1 MRPGVPEGR
10 RLVLR
15 YLIAIVL
22 VAHGI
27 GHSLGILQT
36 LRLAT
41 VNPTW
46 NGDSWL
52 LSGVAGSTV
61 VNAVGM
67 ALWSAALI
75 GFVLA
80 GGVVIGWLPAE
91 WWRPLAVGASLCS
104 LAGILLFPVA
114 FPIGSTIAALVV
126 DLVVLG
132 AVLLADW
139 APSDLAA

>member
-1 MRPGVPEGR
+1 M
-10 RLVLR
+10 LR

-22 VAHGI
+22 VAHAI

-52 LSGVAGSTV
+52 LPGVAGSTLVNV
-61 VNAVGM
+61 VGIV
-67 ALWSAALI
+67 LWTAALV

-80 GGVVIGWLPAE
+80 GGVVLGWLPAD

-104 LAGILLFPVA
+104 LAGILLFPAA
-114 FPIGSTIAALVV
+114 FPIGSTLGALVV

-132 AVLLADW
+132 AVLWADW
-139 APSDLAA
+139 TPADLAA